1 MFFFAKKPAHSIIIL
16 PHPGICPA
24 GEAVPAIVGKS
35 IAEVLVDKRV
45 EINHSCQ
52 FQCSCTTCHV
62 HVMEGQDYLSRK
74 DAEEERMLASTRI
87 DQRRSRLA
95 CQCIYGGGG
104 NVVIEIPE

>member
-1 MFFFAKKPAHSIIIL
+1 MFFFGKKPAHNIIVL

-35 IAEVLVDKRV
+35 IAETLVDKGV

-52 FQCSCTTCHV
+52 FQCSCTTCHI

-74 DAEEERMLASTRI
+74 HAEEERMLATTQT
-87 DQRRSRLA
+87 DQRWSRLA
-95 CQCIYGGGG
+95 CQSIYGGGG
-104 NVVIEIPE
+104 DVVIEIAE